1 MTAGLGLNVTFRFL
15 ETSIAVAVVDRV
27 RRGALSSVEAIGG

>member
-1 MTAGLGLNVTFRFL
+1 MTAGLGLNVTFLFL
-15 ETSIAVAVVDRV
+15 GASIAVDVVDRV